1 MTSLYN
7 EQDLLKIKKEKK
19 VCAWLLA
26 TFVALFVIA
35 LTVFLIV
42 SKYQTRLLF
51 SILASVVCSGFV
63 VFVVFF
69 SFKFVY
75 LKRVA
80 NEYQTILEG
89 EEKKIS
95 LEILECSSFTTT
107 LPDKS
112 RCYEVLTKKDDKE
125 TIYYL
130 SELFDI
136 DVIKPGKC
144 VISVSYDYLKGYQY
158 ED

>member
-1 MTSLYN
+1 MKFLYN
-7 EQDLLKIKKEKK
+7 EEDLLKIKKEKK

-51 SILASVVCSGFV
+51 SILASVTCSIV
-63 VFVVFF
+63 VIFIMFF

-75 LKRVA
+75 LKRVV

-89 EEKKIS
+89 ENQNIR
-95 LEILECSSFTTT
+95 LEILECSEFITT

-136 DVIKPGKC
+136 DEIKPGKC
-144 VISVSYDYLKGYQY
+144 VISVSYDYLKGIQY